1 MRSGNMASSPA
12 SDSSPIP
19 RTSPLTRWQCNA
31 AVLLLWALCCLVML
45 WLFRHGL
52 SGLEFRDPDDAMRL
66 QQVRDWLHGQAFRD
80 VSQHRVNPP
89 AGGPMHWSR
98 IVDMPIAALIL
109 MLQPLLGTVRAEIA
123 ACALVPLMLLS
134 GLTAT
139 VFLAARRA
147 ASGTFV
153 PLLAVV
159 LLLTTPS
166 ILVQFTP
173 FRIDHHGWQIWM
185 AAIAL
190 CGALDARRLRGGITA
205 GLAIALW
212 LQISSEALPYAALFA
227 GTFALRTWLDRRE
240 AARIAAYGASLGGG
254 ALLLLLML
262 RGTGAA
268 LIRQCDSLSAA
279 YIWPLLAFAL
289 AMPLALHL
297 IGTTT
302 VRRRILATAAGGISA
317 AGLFLLSGGACLSGD
332 PFKALGPVA
341 YRLWY
346 LQVKEGRPVWEQ
358 GTLMAGIILLPA
370 AMGLVSTIIAAWRAG
385 DREARDRWIVVAL
398 LLAGASAVAILVLR
412 AMSVAHVL
420 ALPGT
425 AWLLLTL
432 FRRIQGWTNAVARI
446 LVTAGVAILLTPA
459 GLCGAWIL
467 IASGAARKEQPET
480 VNCRAAAPLAPL
492 QALPRS
498 TLFAPLDLGPDILLR
513 TGHSVIGTAH
523 HRNAVGINA
532 VIDGFTQPPDK
543 ARTIVM
549 RLNGGK
555 GADYLLICNE
565 MNEIKHYRAD
575 FPQGLAATLARDRP
589 PQWLRQLPGKGP
601 LRIYKVIAQ
610 PATKASAT
618 PFMQ

>member
-12 SDSSPIP
+12 PDRGPIP
-19 RTSPLTRWQCNA
+19 GSWSITRWQVNA
-31 AVLLLWALCCLVML
+31 AVLLFWALCCVVML

-52 SGLEFRDPDDAMRL
+52 TALEFRDPDDAMRL
-66 QQVRDWLHGQAFRD
+66 QQVRDWLHGQGFRD

-109 MLQPLLGTVRAEIA
+109 MLQPLLGTVRAEVA
-123 ACALVPLMLLS
+123 ACALVPLMLLG

-139 VFLAARRA
+139 LFLAARRA
-147 ASGTFV
+147 ASDMFV
-153 PLLAVV
+153 PLLTVV

-185 AAIAL
+185 AAVAL
-190 CGALDARRLRGGITA
+190 CGALDARRLRGGVTS
-205 GLAIALW
+205 GLAIAVW

-227 GTFALRTWLDRRE
+227 GTFALRTWVDRRE
-240 AARIAAYGASLGGG
+240 AARIAAYAASLGGS

-262 RGTGAA
+262 RGPGAV

-279 YIWPLLAFAL
+279 YVWPLLAFAL

-302 VRRRILATAAGGISA
+302 VRQRILATAAGGITA
-317 AGLFLLSGGACLSGD
+317 VGVFLLSGGACLSGD

-346 LQVKEGRPVWEQ
+346 LQVKEGRPVWEH
-358 GTLMAGIILLPA
+358 GLLMAGIILLPA
-370 AMGLVSTIIAAWRAG
+370 AMGLVSTIVAARRAKE
-385 DREARDRWIVVAL
+385 REARDRWIVIAL

-425 AWLLLTL
+425 AWLLLAL
-432 FRRIQGWTNAVARI
+432 FRHIQSWTNAVARI

-467 IASGAARKEQPET
+467 IASGAARKEQAET
-480 VNCRAAAPLAPL
+480 VNCRTAAQLAPL
-492 QALPRS
+492 RALPRS
-498 TLFAPLDLGPDILLR
+498 TLFAPLDLGPDILIR

-532 VIDGFTQPPDK
+532 VIDGFTQPPAQ
-543 ARTIVM
+543 ARAIIM
-549 RLNGGK
+549 HLNGGK

-575 FPQGLAATLARDRP
+575 FPQGLAAALKRNQP
-589 PQWLRQLPGKGP
+589 PRWLQPVPNKGP

-610 PATKASAT
+610 PTTKSSAT

>member
-1 MRSGNMASSPA
+1 MASSPA
-12 SDSSPIP
+12 PDSGRLPKTASIAGW
-19 RTSPLTRWQCNA
+19 RIGV
-31 AVLLLWALCCLVML
+31 AVLLLWALCCAVML
-45 WLFRHGL
+45 WLFRNGL
-52 SGLEFRDPDDAMRL
+52 TTLEFRDPDDAMRL
-66 QQVRDWLHGQAFRD
+66 QQVRDWLHGQDFWD

-109 MLQPLLGTVRAEIA
+109 MLQPLLGPARAEIA
-123 ACALVPLMLLS
+123 ACALVPLLLLLG
-134 GLTAT
+134 GLTGT

-147 ASGTFV
+147 AGGVFV
-153 PLLAVV
+153 PMLAVA
-159 LLLTTPS
+159 LLLTTPT

-185 AAIAL
+185 AAMAL

-205 GLAIALW
+205 GLALAVW

-227 GTFALRTWLDRRE
+227 GAFALRTWFDRRE
-240 AARIAAYGASLGGG
+240 AARIAAYAATLGGG
-254 ALLLLLML
+254 ALLLLLLL
-262 RGTGAA
+262 RGPGAA
-268 LIRQCDSLSAA
+268 LARYCDSLSAA
-279 YIWPLLAFAL
+279 YIWPLVAFAL
-289 AMPLALHL
+289 AMPLALRL
-297 IGTTT
+297 IGTTS
-302 VRRRILATAAGGISA
+302 VRRRFMATAAAGVTA
-317 AGLFLLSGGACLSGD
+317 AGVFLLSGGACLSGD
-332 PFKALGPVA
+332 PFRALGPVA

-358 GTLMAGIILLPA
+358 GLLMAGIILLPA
-370 AMGLVSTIIAAWRAG
+370 AMGLVSTIVAAWRATE
-385 DREARDRWIVVAL
+385 REARDRWIVIAL
-398 LLAGASAVAILVLR
+398 LLTGALAVAILVLR

-425 AWLLLTL
+425 AWLLLAI
-432 FRRIQGWTNAVARI
+432 FQHIQSWSRAVARI
-446 LVTAGVAILLTPA
+446 LVTASVAILLTPA

-467 IASGAARKEQPET
+467 ITSGAAEKEQPET
-480 VNCRAAAPLAPL
+480 VNCRTAALLAPL
-492 QALPRS
+492 RALPRS
-498 TLFAPLDLGPDILLR
+498 TLFAPLDLGPDILVR

-523 HRNAVGINA
+523 HRNAAGITA
-532 VIDGFTQPPDK
+532 VIDGFTEAPEK
-543 ARTIVM
+543 AFATIM
-549 RLNGGK
+549 RLNGGR

-575 FPQGLAATLARDRP
+575 FPKGLAAALKRNRP
-589 PQWLRQLPGKGP
+589 PRWLQPVPTKGP